1 MQGTPRAPLDPPPLL
16 PTSRC
21 HQREG
26 GRGVQTEP
34 WCRSRH
40 PPPPRPAAAKKK
52 NKKGKT
58 LTLTD
63 FLAEDGGSGAPTYIP
78 KPVSWADETDDL
90 DGDGRGESE
99 PRVTAICFGGLLSM
113 LRGRSLH
120 GLATISVGWPLS
132 AWVGHRV

>member
-1 MQGTPRAPLDPPPLL
+1 MG
-16 PTSRC
+16 
-21 HQREG
+21 
-26 GRGVQTEP
+26 
-34 WCRSRH
+34 CRQS
-40 PPPPRPAAAKKK
+40 PGADLATPPPRPAAAKKK

-120 GLATISVGWPLS
+120 GLATISVAWPLS

>member
-1 MQGTPRAPLDPPPLL
+1 MNAALDPHPLL
-16 PTSRC
+16 LTSHC
-21 HQREG
+21 HQRG
-26 GRGVQTEP
+26 GGGTDRALVP
-34 WCRSRH
+34 IW
-40 PPPPRPAAAKKK
+40 PPPHPAAAKKK

-99 PRVTAICFGGLLSM
+99 PRAATVCFGGLLSV
-113 LRGRSLH
+113 LRGHSLC
-120 GLATISVGWPLS
+120 GVATVSVAMG
-132 AWVGHRV
+132 

>member
-1 MQGTPRAPLDPPPLL
+1 MLPLTPTPPPHIPLL
-16 PTSRC
+16 PA
-21 HQREG
+21 G
-26 GRGVQTEP
+26 GGSWGADRALVP
-34 WCRSRH
+34 ISP